1 MTFKPHEIDFMRTT
15 DLGRLATIQPNGTPQ
30 VSPVGFA
37 FNEELGTIDITGYR
51 MSASQ
56 KFRNIAHNDKVA
68 FVVDDIA
75 SRNPWRVRCLEIRG
89 TAEQARIAVRR
100 RRRRRAGH
108 RDHPHHPAP
117 HHQLRHRRH
126 RNRAASTGP
135 RQTQRLADLCRR
147 GRRHLASFTHAEKAG
162 IRLRGVRHRA
172 SRSQHYAPGRPPRCL
187 SRSSGARWSTVSV
200 RLSLCSFWRR

>member
-37 FNEELGTIDITGYR
+37 YNEELGTIDIAGYR

-89 TAEQARIAVRR
+89 TAEQARQRPSVGAAGDELDTAIIRITPRR
-100 RRRRRAGH
+100 IISFGI
-108 RDHPHHPAP
+108 DDTETEP
-117 HHQLRHRRH
+117 HQLV
-126 RNRAASTGP
+126 P
-135 RQTQRLADLCRR
+135 D
-147 GRRHLASFTHAEKAG
+147 
-162 IRLRGVRHRA
+162 IRDV
-172 SRSQHYAPGRPPRCL
+172 
-187 SRSSGARWSTVSV
+187 
-200 RLSLCSFWRR
+200 